1 MARTPEQ
8 YAALAKFAG
17 GKLDDKMYKI
27 HKSNSPF
34 WDFGSMRASVL
45 MWRPDSNPAHIM
57 LMLGAL
63 AKRMGWFS
71 ALTVLTLESRNDNNY
86 DFGDAICNAAEAV
99 MDKERSVGDGKE

>member
-45 MWRPDSNPAHIM
+45 MWQPDSNPAHIM
-57 LMLGAL
+57 LVLVAL
-63 AKRMGWFS
+63 AKQLDWFH
-71 ALTVLTLESRNDNNY
+71 ALTGLTLDSRLDNNF
-86 DFGDAICNAAEAV
+86 DFGDAVCKAAEAV